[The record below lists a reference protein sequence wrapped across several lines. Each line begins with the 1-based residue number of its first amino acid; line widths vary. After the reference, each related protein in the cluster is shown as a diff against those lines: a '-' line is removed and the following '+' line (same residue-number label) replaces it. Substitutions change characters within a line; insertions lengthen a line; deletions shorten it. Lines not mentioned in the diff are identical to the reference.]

1 MSNTKEFR
9 PKKSTGSAVLKVKYL
24 GEKMNPEVDSFEDIV
39 TSSNT
44 SIKIDFNDGISL
56 MEDNF
61 KRHDVLI
68 EKFFIDF
75 FDNYKN
81 VDFMDYLS
89 NEDSDFRVTTSDGV
103 IIRLSKDDMVLVDGN
118 QDDHKPKGKHDG
130 NSILQYL
137 KKKIVWK

>member
-118 QDDHKPKGKHDG
+118 QDDPKPKGKHDS